1 MSVEIAHPLP
11 TQAQEAV
18 TAETRSTPLR
28 VAYVMS
34 RFPKLTETFVL
45 DEILEHERNG
55 VCIEVFPLWR
65 EKTEITHA
73 EARPI
78 VERAHFTP
86 TLNLEILRDNLRC
99 FVKAPLVYLGT
110 LATLLRANIRS
121 ARFLIAALAVF
132 PKACSF
138 AVRMQTLGVQHVHAH
153 FASHPAVAAFIV
165 GRLSGIPWSFTAH
178 GSDLHREQSMLQ
190 EKVEEASFV
199 IAISDYNRRFILDRV
214 GERFAEKVRV
224 IHCGIDPRCYAQNH
238 SADEILEI
246 ACVGTLHEVKGQ
258 RFLLEAC
265 GRLSARGLEWRCHL
279 IGDGPD
285 RGALEAYAEKLG
297 ISDRVIFHGNCERER
312 VRALLSTM
320 KVCVAPSV
328 PTSDGRREGIPV
340 VLMEAAACSL
350 PLVASRLS
358 GIPELVRDG
367 ETGLLVEPANVADLE
382 SALARMAAEP
392 ETRAHLGTAALQ
404 RLELDFNL
412 ERNVGALRQ
421 QILAGVS
428 P

>member
-11 TQAQEAV
+11 TQAHQAV

-34 RFPKLTETFVL
+34 RFPKLTETFIL

-55 VCIEVFPLWR
+55 VCIDVFPLWR
-65 EKTEITHA
+65 EKATVIHA
-73 EARPI
+73 DARPI

-86 TLNLEILRDNLRC
+86 TLDLEILRDNLRC
-99 FVKAPLVYLGT
+99 FANAPLVYLGT
-110 LATLLRANIRS
+110 LATLLRANLRS

-138 AVRMQTLGVQHVHAH
+138 AVRMQALGVQHVHAH

-199 IAISDYNRRFILDRV
+199 IAISEYNRRFILDHV
-214 GERFAEKVRV
+214 GERFADKVKV
-224 IHCGIDPRCYAQNH
+224 IHCGIDSRCYAQNH
-238 SADEILEI
+238 STDEILEI

-265 GRLSARGLEWRCHL
+265 KRLSARGLEWRCHL
-279 IGDGPD
+279 VGDGPD
-285 RGALEAYAEKLG
+285 RGALEAYAKKLG
-297 ISDRVIFHGNCERER
+297 IFDRVVFHGSCERER
-312 VRALLSTM
+312 VRALLATM
-320 KVCVAPSV
+320 NVCVAPSV

-382 SALARMAAEP
+382 SALARMATEP
-392 ETRAHLGTAALQ
+392 ETRAHLGSAALE

-412 ERNVGALRQ
+412 VRNVGTLRQ

>member
-11 TQAQEAV
+11 TQAHEAV
-18 TAETRSTPLR
+18 TAETRSAPLR

-34 RFPKLTETFVL
+34 RFPKLTETFIL

-65 EKTEITHA
+65 EKATVIHA
-73 EARPI
+73 DARPI

-86 TLNLEILRDNLRC
+86 TLDLEILRDNLRC
-99 FVKAPLVYLGT
+99 FANAPLVYLGT
-110 LATLLRANIRS
+110 LATLLRANVRS

-138 AVRMQTLGVQHVHAH
+138 ALRMQTLGVQHVHAH

-199 IAISDYNRRFILDRV
+199 IAISEYNRRFILDHV
-214 GERFAEKVRV
+214 GERFADKVKV
-224 IHCGIDPRCYAQNH
+224 IHCGIDSRCYAQNH
-238 SADEILEI
+238 STDEILEI

-265 GRLSARGLEWRCHL
+265 KRLSARGLEWRCHL

-285 RGALEAYAEKLG
+285 RAALEAYAEKLG
-297 ISDRVIFHGNCERER
+297 IFDRVVFHGSCERER
-312 VRALLSTM
+312 VRALLATM
-320 KVCVAPSV
+320 NVCVAPSV
-328 PTSDGRREGIPV
+328 PTNDGRREGIPV

-382 SALARMAAEP
+382 SALARMATEP
-392 ETRAHLGTAALQ
+392 ETRAHLGTAALE
-404 RLELDFNL
+404 RLERDFNL
-412 ERNVGALRQ
+412 ERNVGTLRQ